1 VLIAGLVAT
10 EFWVSHLHNN
20 NEAAE
25 KARQVSIALESLDE
39 LQRENLLDYA
49 AWDSENRAI
58 QFRSTEQQTGAL
70 NEVVSE
76 VGASAELLVLAPSDG
91 GPNYGWASGSAHT
104 PHTDLLPERVV
115 AALLDAIN
123 KEPSL
128 QHFVAT
134 KYIVIKGEVWR
145 LMATRAIPSDGASQ
159 SQIESMLP
167 GLISGV
173 RLTDRYLEKLAFQ
186 ANVHDMRPYL
196 GSRPNLPA
204 NRCHS
209 LIDDENGAWL
219 CWQTN
224 LPGDVMLH
232 SSALPLLTLAV
243 IMVLALGICFRQMLR
258 AAQSLERAML
268 RAVRADDAKT
278 EFLATVTHELRTPLN
293 GVLGIGEIL
302 RNTALS
308 SRQRD
313 MLEVMIRSG
322 HTLLDL
328 VNDLLDIAKIEA
340 GQRELEIAPF
350 DIGQTLQSI
359 DELLRP
365 MAAKR
370 GLALDFQSD
379 SYIPLVI
386 GDNRALHQVLV
397 NLIGNA
403 IKFTYKGRVSVGV
416 KASSHGDQVRLEF
429 RITDTGQ
436 GIAPENIGRI
446 FDRFFQVPHN
456 KLGESSGTGLGLAV
470 SSALVKM
477 MGGSITVDST
487 PNIGST
493 FRIELWLLGVE
504 DSMVIADA
512 RHNIL

>member
-1 VLIAGLVAT
+1 
-10 EFWVSHLHNN
+10 
-20 NEAAE
+20 
-25 KARQVSIALESLDE
+25 
-39 LQRENLLDYA
+39 
-49 AWDSENRAI
+49 
-58 QFRSTEQQTGAL
+58 
-70 NEVVSE
+70 
-76 VGASAELLVLAPSDG
+76 
-91 GPNYGWASGSAHT
+91 
-104 PHTDLLPERVV
+104 
-115 AALLDAIN
+115 
-123 KEPSL
+123 
-128 QHFVAT
+128 
-134 KYIVIKGEVWR
+134 
-145 LMATRAIPSDGASQ
+145 
-159 SQIESMLP
+159 
-167 GLISGV
+167 
-173 RLTDRYLEKLAFQ
+173 
-186 ANVHDMRPYL
+186 
-196 GSRPNLPA
+196 
-204 NRCHS
+204 
-209 LIDDENGAWL
+209 
-219 CWQTN
+219 
-224 LPGDVMLH
+224 
-232 SSALPLLTLAV
+232 
-243 IMVLALGICFRQMLR
+243 
-258 AAQSLERAML
+258 ML

-308 SRQRD
+308 SRQRN

-328 VNDLLDIAKIEA
+328 VNDLLDIEKIEA

-350 DIGQTLQSI
+350 DIVQTLQSI

-365 MAAKR
+365 IAAKR

-386 GDNRALHQVLV
+386 GDNRALHQILV